1 MSKARAVP
9 PLVLNLRWNV
19 LAWNRIHSLFHR
31 DCGASPAGERNLLEI
46 LFTRPERHRSPE
58 QLRFTAQRLL
68 ARRRFD
74 DSKFTGEPKREAL
87 VCRLSSL
94 PPLFNRIWRLP
105 ERTLRSLGPH
115 RFTRARFGPVM
126 FEHNSSVPDG
136 TRGAAG

>member
-58 QLRFTAQRLL
+58 QLQ
-68 ARRRFD
+68 
-74 DSKFTGEPKREAL
+74 FTGEPKREAL

-105 ERTLRSLGPH
+105 ERTLRSSGPH